1 VILTCFK
8 FTFHVS
14 SILNVRKLVTSSSL
28 QESERS
34 ETSML
39 LIVCETSLIKLI
51 SSLLFFAIENL
62 KDLIFSSAIAIKTER
77 EV

>member
-1 VILTCFK
+1 MILTCFK

-14 SILNVRKLVTSSSL
+14 SILDVRKLVTSSSL

-62 KDLIFSSAIAIKTER
+62 KDLIFFSAIAIKTER

>member
-1 VILTCFK
+1 MILTCFK

-14 SILNVRKLVTSSSL
+14 SILDVRKLVTSSSL

-34 ETSML
+34 EMSML

-51 SSLLFFAIENL
+51 SSLLFFAIKNL
-62 KDLIFSSAIAIKTER
+62 KDLIFFSAIAIKTER